1 MATCKFC
8 PNEEYYA
15 ILGVC
20 KQCYSGLAYWR
31 GRSQTDKKKRAT
43 QLEKLEKRMDHLITN
58 PRAVPHKR
66 TKKKVAKKGGKK

>member
-8 PNEEYYA
+8 PNDEYYA

-20 KQCYSGLAYWR
+20 KNCYAGLAYWR
-31 GRSQTDKKKRAT
+31 GRTQHDKKKRQV
-43 QLEKLEKRMDHLITN
+43 QLEKLNRRMDHLITN

-66 TKKKVAKKGGKK
+66 KKKATKKGGK